1 MNARGIPK
9 AHFIED
15 VDAFIIGTDPDQ
27 SLQQL
32 QQTLALLTQGGRG
45 DDTIACSKY
54 RFMENNK
61 RQRRQGLE
69 EKVPELQRT
78 LAMIET
84 LQRKKDAEQSFDTT
98 FELSDT
104 LYATGCVEH
113 VDEVYVWL
121 GVSQVQSVRAR
132 GANTMLSY
140 PLSAALSLLSEKLI
154 TAQASLRNVREDLDW
169 LREQITITEVNVARV
184 YNWDVK
190 RRREIR

>member
-154 TAQASLRNVREDLDW
+154 TAQASLRNVREDLDS

>member
-1 MNARGIPK
+1 MPAQPQPQLQPQAMNARGFPK
-9 AHFIED
+9 ADFIED
-15 VDAFIIGTDPDQ
+15 VDAFIVGTDPDQ

-32 QQTLALLTQGGRG
+32 QETLAE
-45 DDTIACSKY
+45 Y

-104 LYATGCVEH
+104 LYATGCVQH

-121 GVSQVQSVRAR
+121 G
-132 GANTMLSY
+132 ANTMLSY
-140 PLSAALSLLSEKLI
+140 PPSAALSLLSEKLI
-154 TAQASLRNVREDLDW
+154 TAQASLQNVREDLDW

>member
-1 MNARGIPK
+1 MAAPPPPPPPPQAQPQALNARGIPK

-15 VDAFIIGTDPDQ
+15 VDAFITGTDPDQ
-27 SLQQL
+27 ALQELQQM
-32 QQTLALLTQGGRG
+32 LA
-45 DDTIACSKY
+45 KY

-61 RQRRQGLE
+61 RQRRQGLA

-78 LAMIET
+78 LAMVET
-84 LQRKKDAEQSFDTT
+84 LQRKKEADQSFDTT

-113 VDEVYVWL
+113 FDEVYVWL
-121 GVSQVQSVRAR
+121 

-140 PLSAALSLLSEKLI
+140 PLSAALSLLSDKL
-154 TAQASLRNVREDLDW
+154 TAAQASLRNVREDLDW
-169 LREQITITEVNVARV
+169 FCEQITITEVNVARV

-190 RRREIR
+190 RRG